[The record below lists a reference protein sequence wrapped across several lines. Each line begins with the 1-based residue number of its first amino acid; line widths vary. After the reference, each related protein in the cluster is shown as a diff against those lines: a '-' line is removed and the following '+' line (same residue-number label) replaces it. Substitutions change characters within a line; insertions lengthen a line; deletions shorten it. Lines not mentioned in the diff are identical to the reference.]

1 MKKQFLLGLIICAV
15 SATAIAQPTLTAAT
29 NNPVAGDVYYGYSV
43 DTAGVNKGAA
53 GASITWNFSS
63 VVRNDSDTTSYFTC
77 AATPYCDSFP
87 GSNIVMYDGSDY
99 SYGITSSTGMELIG
113 GYSTGTYVRLTN
125 NSTVLKFP
133 LTFGTTF
140 TDTFAAQLDILGTT
154 MYLSGTSTFTCDA
167 WGTITTPFGTFN
179 NALRV
184 RHVEITKD
192 SLNFMGMPEVNVSQ
206 TESYSWYRAG
216 FHSPLMTINY
226 DTSGTGTL
234 YVSDAKYY
242 RGMMTT
248 AVNDVAS
255 KVTTLNVYPNPATD
269 NVTFG
274 FDLTG
279 TPAATNLVVYD
290 ATGRVVNTIN
300 GTSLKT
306 GKNEVSLNVSNLPAG
321 MYIVRLQGEGA
332 AASARFSVVK

>member
-1 MKKQFLLGLIICAV
+1 MKKQFLLGLIICAA

-29 NNPVAGDVYYGYSV
+29 NNPVAGDIYYGYSV

-77 AATPYCDSFP
+77 AATPYCDSFA

-113 GYSTGTYVRLTN
+113 GYSTGTYVHLSN
-125 NSTVLKFP
+125 YNTVLKFP

-140 TDTFAAQLDILGTT
+140 NDTFAAQLDLLGTT

-179 NALRV
+179 NVLRV
-184 RHVEITKD
+184 RKVEITKD
-192 SLNFMGMPEVNVSQ
+192 SLNFMGMPDVNVSQ

-226 DTSGTGTL
+226 DTSGSGTL

-242 RGMMTT
+242 RGILTT
-248 AVNDVAS
+248 GVKDVAS
-255 KVTTLNVYPNPATD
+255 NVTTLNVYPNPATD

-274 FDLTG
+274 FDVTG
-279 TPAATNLVVYD
+279 TPAATNLMVFD

-300 GTSLKT
+300 GSSLKT
-306 GKNEVSLNVSNLPAG
+306 GKNEVSINVSNLPAG
-321 MYIVRLQGEGA
+321 MYIVRLQGDGA
-332 AASARFSVVK
+332 AASARFNVVK

>member
-1 MKKQFLLGLIICAV
+1 MKKQFLLGLIICAAA
-15 SATAIAQPTLTAAT
+15 ATSIAQPTLTAAT

-53 GASITWNFSS
+53 GASITWDFSS

-77 AATPYCDSFP
+77 TATPYCDSFA

-99 SYGITSSTGMELIG
+99 AYGITSSTGLELIG
-113 GYSTGTYVRLTN
+113 AYSSGTYVHLSN
-125 NSTVLKFP
+125 HNTVLKFP
-133 LTFGTTF
+133 LTYGTTY
-140 TDTFAAQLDILGTT
+140 TDTFAAQLDIFGAT

-192 SLNFMGMPEVNVSQ
+192 SLDFMGMPDVNVSQ
-206 TESYSWYRAG
+206 TESYSWYVAG

-248 AVNDVAS
+248 AVKDIAS
-255 KVTTLNVYPNPATD
+255 KATTLNVYPNPATD

-274 FDLTG
+274 FDIIG
-279 TPAATNLVVYD
+279 TPAAINLVVCD

-300 GTSLKT
+300 GTNLKA
-306 GKNEVSLNVSNLPAG
+306 GNNEVSINVNNLPAG